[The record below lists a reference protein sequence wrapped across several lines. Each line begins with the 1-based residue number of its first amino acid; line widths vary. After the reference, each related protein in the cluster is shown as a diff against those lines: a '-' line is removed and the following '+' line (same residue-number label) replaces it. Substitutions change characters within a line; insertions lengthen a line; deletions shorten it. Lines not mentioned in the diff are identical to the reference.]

1 MKDSLNDYE
10 LLYLIH
16 QKDEESLNLLLKRY
30 HTTIWGIVHSSCP
43 NPMQPGVDKDDC
55 YQEGCIGL
63 MDAIQAFREDKESNF
78 AAFARVCIERQVR
91 SYLRKTRTHSYRILS
106 RAQSLD
112 APIFEDEDDL
122 TLMDV
127 VAVENHAMDPV
138 YSTHLLWAQDQ
149 IPLIKEG
156 LPEDQWHIYH
166 LHALGYSYK
175 EIAQTCRVKEKD
187 VDNTIQKIRRKIRSL
202 FDTE

>member
-1 MKDSLNDYE
+1 MKNSPSDYE

-16 QKDEESLNLLLKRY
+16 QNDEDSLALLLKRY
-30 HTTIWGIVHSSCP
+30 HTTIWGIVHSACP
-43 NPMQPGVDKDDC
+43 SPVPQGVDKDDC
-55 YQEGCIGL
+55 YQEGCLGL
-63 MDAIQAFREDKESNF
+63 LDAVNAYRDDKNSSF

-91 SYLRKTRTHSYRILS
+91 CYLRKTRSHSYRILS
-106 RAQSLD
+106 KAQSLD
-112 APIFEDEDDL
+112 APIFEDDDDL

-127 VAVENHAMDPV
+127 VSVENHSMDPV
-138 YSTHLLWAQDQ
+138 YSTHVLWAQDQ

-156 LPEDQWHIYH
+156 LPDDQWKIYH
-166 LHALGYSYK
+166 MHALGYSYK
-175 EIAQTCRVKEKD
+175 EIASSCELREKD